1 MALLDIAIFGAPV
14 LSAKAEEITEI
25 DEGIVRLAEDMV
37 HTLHRAPGVG
47 LAAPQVNVSKRMVV
61 VDPSIGEN
69 PEELFI
75 VVNPRITESDGKS
88 VLEEGCLSV
97 PEIKEKVV
105 RPWRIRVEGLDIKGN
120 PLVIEADD
128 FLARVFCHEIDHLDG
143 RLFIDRL
150 SPLKRKLIVKKLKKM
165 ALKNGPEK

>member
-1 MALLDIAIFGAPV
+1 MALLDIITFGDPV

-25 DEGIVRLAEDMV
+25 NEVIVRLAEDMV
-37 HTLHRAPGVG
+37 QTLHRAPGVG
-47 LAAPQVNVSKRMVV
+47 LAAPQVKVGKRMVV

-88 VLEEGCLSV
+88 ILEEGCLSV

-105 RPWRIRVEGLDIKGN
+105 RPWKIKVEGFNIKGN
-120 PLVIEADD
+120 PIVIEADD

-150 SPLKRKLIVKKLKKM
+150 SPLKRKLIIKKLKKM
-165 ALKNGPEK
+165 ALKDGPGK